1 MKYIMM
7 VLAATAVLTFAGC
20 AGTPNE
26 DRGKIA
32 VTYGVLKLVEQS
44 DDIDGDRVL
53 DAVERVRAGVSTGSG
68 LVSPDGLVDIVMG
81 QLDLEGLSPAD
92 RFLVQS
98 VIGQVQ
104 TGLLDDVESGVLPE
118 DYAAQ
123 LNVWLDWIEEAA
135 YMAGAGRDE

>member
-7 VLAATAVLTFAGC
+7 LAMVLVLAGC
-20 AGTPNE
+20 AGGPSE

-44 DDIDGDRVL
+44 DTIDGDRVL
-53 DAVERVRAGVSTGSG
+53 SAVERVRVGVGESEV
-68 LVSPDGLVDIVMG
+68 VSPEGLTELVLER
-81 QLDLEGLSPAD
+81 LDLAGLSPAD

-98 VIGQVQ
+98 VIGQVE
-104 TGLLDDVESGVLPE
+104 TGLLDDVDTGVLPE

-123 LNVWLDWIEEAA
+123 LSVWLDWIEEAA
-135 YMAGAGRDE
+135 YMAGAGR